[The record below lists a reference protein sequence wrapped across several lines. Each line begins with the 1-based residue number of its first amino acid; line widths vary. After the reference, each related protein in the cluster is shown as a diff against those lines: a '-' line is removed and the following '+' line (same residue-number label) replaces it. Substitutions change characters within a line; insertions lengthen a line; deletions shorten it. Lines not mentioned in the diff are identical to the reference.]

1 MISWHQVSVAYDLD
15 TTVGPVDIDV
25 ADGEWVALI
34 GPNGAG
40 KSTLIKAAVDVVSH
54 SGQVSLGGRERRPG
68 LDIAWMPQ
76 RPQLPDEMGVGD
88 YVLLGRTPHLGY
100 LAAESKH
107 DVETM
112 RSALARL
119 DLSHFARRPLRTL
132 SGGEAQRVVLARALA
147 QEAPVLLLD
156 EPTAGLDVGHAVD
169 VLEVIDE
176 LRRQDGLTVVIAAHD
191 LTLAARFADRLI
203 LLSGGK
209 VVADGDPHQVLTED
223 TLTAHYGAD
232 IRVLEDAD
240 GPVVVPVRRST

>member
-1 MISWHQVSVAYDLD
+1 MISWHQVSVVYDLD

>member
-132 SGGEAQRVVLARALA
+132 SGGEAQRAVLARALA

>member
-1 MISWHQVSVAYDLD
+1 MISWHQVSVTYDLD

-132 SGGEAQRVVLARALA
+132 SGGEAQRAVLARALA